1 MENGSSS
8 SEDEPVI
15 IQQTR
20 GEVKTIAW
28 MIIFGDGLH
37 NFLDGLSIGAAFT
50 DSIFAGMSI
59 SLAVVCEE
67 LPHELG
73 TVLTRLLTH
82 PLPSF
87 NNTSVLPTSV
97 EHQRFFFFQE
107 ISVLL
112 TEN

>member
-15 IQQTR
+15 IQQER

-59 SLAVVCEE
+59 SLAVICEE

-73 TVLTRLLTH
+73 NLQVRF
-82 PLPSF
+82 LPKLISILKSAAPKIF
-87 NNTSVLPTSV
+87 LFL
-97 EHQRFFFFQE
+97 FFSKI
-107 ISVLL
+107 ISRSRKMI
-112 TEN
+112 

>member
-1 MENGSSS
+1 MKNNQASILLELYQFCLFKDSKVENGSSS

-15 IQQTR
+15 IQQER

-59 SLAVVCEE
+59 SLAVICEE

-73 TVLTRLLTH
+73 NIPVRF
-82 PLPSF
+82 LPK
-87 NNTSVLPTSV
+87 L
-97 EHQRFFFFQE
+97 
-107 ISVLL
+107 ISKF
-112 TEN
+112 